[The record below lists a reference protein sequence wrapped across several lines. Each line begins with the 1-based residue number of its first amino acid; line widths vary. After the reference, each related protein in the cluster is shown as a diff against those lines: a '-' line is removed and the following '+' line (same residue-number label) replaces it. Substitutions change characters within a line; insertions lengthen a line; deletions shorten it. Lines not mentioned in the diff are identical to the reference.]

1 MAPSTCCN
9 ISITKLGNIRDLRLY
24 VASPER
30 LLERPK
36 LSNPIFSDYHLLLST
51 RIGICKIIKNG
62 N

>member
-9 ISITKLGNIRDLRLY
+9 ISITKLGNIQDLRLY

-36 LSNPIFSDYHLLLST
+36 LSNPIFSDYHLPTTFYTNWDL
-51 RIGICKIIKNG
+51 
-62 N
+62 

>member
-24 VASPER
+24 VAASPER

-36 LSNPIFSDYHLLLST
+36 LSNPIFSDYLPITTFYTNWDL
-51 RIGICKIIKNG
+51 
-62 N
+62 